1 MTTAR
6 DIIQS
11 ALEELGVY
19 APGETMSDAD
29 AERGLFTLNDMLD
42 EWASE
47 YLFVTQQTA
56 VTATLSSGKAS
67 YTIGKTGAPDIA
79 APRPVKIDYGPARAS
94 VTVSAVTTLVNIVSQ
109 IEWASIYS
117 IAPGSGTPTTLFYD
131 PQSPL
136 GVVNLSPTP
145 NATATLN
152 FNAWTNLQSFA
163 NLAATANLT
172 DGIRDALKHNL
183 AVGLKPF
190 FAETPINPV
199 TVTKAAM
206 AKDAVRILNVTSRA
220 MLNRTKVPARG

>member
-6 DIIQS
+6 DLIQS

-47 YLFVTQQTA
+47 YLFVTQQSA
-56 VTATLSSGKAS
+56 ITATLSNAKAS
-67 YTIGKTGAPDIA
+67 YTIGQTGSPDIS
-79 APRPVKIDYGPARAS
+79 APRPVRIDYGPSRAS
-94 VTVSAVTTLVNIVSQ
+94 VVVSAATTAINIVSA
-109 IEWASIYS
+109 IEWNSIYS
-117 IAPGSGTPTTLFYD
+117 INPGFGTPTTLYYD

-145 NATATLN
+145 NATGTLT
-152 FNAWTNLQSFA
+152 FNAWTNLQSFI

-172 DGIRDALKHNL
+172 NGVRDALKQNL
-183 AVGLKPF
+183 AVGLKPY
-190 FAETPINPV
+190 FADTPLNPV
-199 TVTKAAM
+199 TITKAAQ
-206 AKDAVRILNVTSRA
+206 AKDAIRILNVTSRA
-220 MLNRTKVPARG
+220 MLNRTRVARG